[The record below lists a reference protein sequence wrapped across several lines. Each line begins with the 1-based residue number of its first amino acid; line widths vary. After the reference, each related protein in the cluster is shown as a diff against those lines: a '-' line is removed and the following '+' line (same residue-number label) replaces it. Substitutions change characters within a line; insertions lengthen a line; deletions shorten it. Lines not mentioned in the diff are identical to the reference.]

1 MDKYTFT
8 AKLEICM
15 GVSGYML
22 SQFFNGELRVKQW
35 IRSKDFDN
43 FCVAAGINKED
54 VKFVE

>member
-8 AKLEICM
+8 AKLEIYM

-43 FCVAAGINKED
+43 FCEAAGINKED